1 MQRVTKIPEK
11 RRDFGFEEVSLEEHR
26 HRVGTLF
33 NSVSNNYDLMN
44 DLMSLGLHRYWKNT
58 FVQRINP
65 KPEMRILD
73 IAAGTGDISIQ
84 ILERLRKFQNYRG
97 PLHPITACDPSLSMI
112 EQCRNR
118 AIDKGCLNEFS
129 YVVAPAENLP
139 FNPRCFDLIAIS
151 FGLRNVSDRP
161 KAIRNFLQSL
171 DFGGRFMCLEFSPEV
186 WRVIEPLYEVYSMKV
201 IPWLGQMITSDGD
214 AYRYLAESIRKFP
227 APEILAEEL
236 EEQGFQNITWRSLS
250 EGIVN
255 IHSAW
260 RT

>member
-1 MQRVTKIPEK
+1 
-11 RRDFGFEEVSLEEHR
+11 
-26 HRVGTLF
+26 
-33 NSVSNNYDLMN
+33 
-44 DLMSLGLHRYWKNT
+44 
-58 FVQRINP
+58 
-65 KPEMRILD
+65 MRILD

-84 ILERLRKFQNYRG
+84 ILEKLRKFQNYHG

-201 IPWLGQMITSDGD
+201 IPWLGQIITSDGD

-227 APEILAEEL
+227 SQEKLAGLVSESGFKQVKYRNFT
-236 EEQGFQNITWRSLS
+236 QG
-250 EGIVN
+250 VVAM
-255 IHSAW
+255 HSGW
-260 RT
+260 KI